1 MSGDW
6 NRLGAYVVQ
15 RRNELGYGSQAALG
29 EASDVSY
36 RTISRL
42 ETGHSIGKNNLRK
55 LEQALLWEL
64 GSVDAIIA
72 GGDPTPIKGQS
83 TEVRR
88 QESRGFI
95 VALTR
100 EELVNLA
107 DVYAEAFGEQA
118 GEAFLLRA
126 AEIRRDAAAGADDQ
140 A

>member
-1 MSGDW
+1 MSDDW
-6 NRLGAYVVQ
+6 KRLGAYVVQ
-15 RRNELGYGSQAALG
+15 RRNELGYGSQVALE
-29 EASDVSY
+29 EASGVSY

-55 LEQALLWEL
+55 LEQALLWDL
-64 GSVDAIIA
+64 GSVDAILA
-72 GGDPTPIKGQS
+72 GGDPSPSKGQQP
-83 TEVRR
+83 EGRR
-88 QESRGFI
+88 QESRSFI
-95 VALTR
+95 VGLTR

-126 AEIRRDAAAGADDQ
+126 AEIRRDAAAGPDDQ

>member
-1 MSGDW
+1 MSDGW
-6 NRLGAYVVQ
+6 KRLGAYVVQ
-15 RRNELGYGSQAALG
+15 RRNELGYGNQAALG
-29 EASDVSY
+29 KASGVSY

-64 GSVDAIIA
+64 GSVDAILA
-72 GGDPTPIKGQS
+72 GGDPTPIRGQS
-83 TEVRR
+83 AEVRR
-88 QESRGFI
+88 QESRSFI
-95 VALTR
+95 VGLTR

-126 AEIRRDAAAGADDQ
+126 AEIRRDAAADGTDQ
-140 A
+140 S